1 LQTALG
7 YHSLLIFRLRPHRF
21 YFRVKESVFFPPA
34 KAGNVLRGALG
45 AGLSQLTAPASTSPA
60 GFLTPPRPFVF
71 RAAHLDGK
79 RIEGGEC
86 FDFEINIFDLR
97 RPVGEIFTRI
107 FSGWATAGLGPRR
120 GRVDLISVAA
130 AEEIRLHLTSSCPA
144 SKCSLAFRTPTD
156 LKGSISNKGITS
168 NEELPFDLLFARVR
182 DRISALQTIYGETP
196 LAIDFRALA
205 ERASRIR
212 SVRGNLRRR
221 SIERRS
227 SRTGQTHDIGGVT
240 GEVDYEGDLTEFLP
254 WLKAAW
260 WTGVGR
266 HTVWGNGVIEV
277 VHFE

>member
-1 LQTALG
+1 
-7 YHSLLIFRLRPHRF
+7 
-21 YFRVKESVFFPPA
+21 
-34 KAGNVLRGALG
+34 
-45 AGLSQLTAPASTSPA
+45 LTAPASTSPS
-60 GFLTPPRPFVF
+60 GFLTPPRPFVL

-79 RIEGGEC
+79 RIEASEC

-97 RPVGEIFTRI
+97 RPLSEIFTQI

-130 AEEIRLHLTSSCPA
+130 SEEIRLDLTPSSLA
-144 SKCSLAFRTPTD
+144 SKCSLAFRTPVD
-156 LKGSISNKGITS
+156 LKGSTS
-168 NEELPFDLLFARVR
+168 NEELPFDLLFARIR

-196 LAIDFRALA
+196 LALDFHAMA
-205 ERASRIR
+205 QRASQVRSIR
-212 SVRGNLRRR
+212 RTLRRR
-221 SIERRS
+221 SVERRS
-227 SRTGQTHDIGGVT
+227 SRTSQTHDIGGVT

-277 VHFE
+277 LHFEY

>member
-1 LQTALG
+1 ML
-7 YHSLLIFRLRPHRF
+7 
-21 YFRVKESVFFPPA
+21 
-34 KAGNVLRGALG
+34 
-45 AGLSQLTAPASTSPA
+45 
-60 GFLTPPRPFVF
+60 

-79 RIEGGEC
+79 RIETGEC
-86 FDFEINIFDLR
+86 FDFEINIFDIR
-97 RPVGEIFTRI
+97 RPIAEILTQI

-130 AEEIRLHLTSSCPA
+130 SEEIRQDLTASSLA
-144 SKCSLAFRTPTD
+144 SKCSLALRTPTD
-156 LKGSISNKGITS
+156 LKGRTS
-168 NEELPFDLLFARVR
+168 NEDLPFDLLFARIR

-196 LAIDFRALA
+196 LAIDFHAIA
-205 ERASRIR
+205 ERASQVRPVR
-212 SVRGNLRRR
+212 SNLRRY
-221 SIERRS
+221 SVERRS

-277 VHFE
+277 LHFE